1 MEVTM
6 RIASLSVLLVIALV
20 VLSALSCSD
29 SSGPEIRGTLAF
41 TYTGAGGGTYSAS
54 GDAPALPAPTGTSW
68 AAGYVRAN
76 ESFFAGSTP
85 RSGVLI
91 DLAMLR
97 AERTTPGSENIDPA
111 CNIDGS
117 TSCTGMDFYLN
128 FNGDGDTG
136 DFFCTLTSGTIVLTQ
151 VSSSRA
157 KGTFSGSGSC
167 VDGTGGGSEAFE
179 VSNGAFD
186 VALIAPP
193 G

>member
-1 MEVTM
+1 M
-6 RIASLSVLLVIALV
+6 RIASLSVSLVIALV
-20 VLSALSCSD
+20 VFSALSCSD
-29 SSGPEIRGTLAF
+29 SSGPTRGSLAF
-41 TYTGAGGGTYSAS
+41 TYTGAGGGTFSAS
-54 GDAPALPAPTGTSW
+54 GDAPPSSGPPTGTSW
-68 AAGYVRAN
+68 AAGYLQAN
-76 ESFFAGSTP
+76 QSFLAGSTP

-91 DLAMLR
+91 DLAILR
-97 AERTTPGSENIDPA
+97 AERTTPGSESIDSV

-117 TSCTGMDFYLN
+117 ASCTGMNFYLN

-136 DFFCTLTSGTIVLTQ
+136 DFFCGLTSGTIVLTE

-157 KGTFSGSGSC
+157 KGTFSGGGTC
-167 VDGTGGGSEAFE
+167 FDGTGGGSEASE